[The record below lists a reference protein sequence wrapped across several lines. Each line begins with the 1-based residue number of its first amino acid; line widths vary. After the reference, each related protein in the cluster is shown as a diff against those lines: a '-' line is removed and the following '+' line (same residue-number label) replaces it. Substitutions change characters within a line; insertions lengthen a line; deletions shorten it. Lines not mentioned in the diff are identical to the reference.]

1 MSYILIAATI
11 ALTVAGQLLVKA
23 GMLEV
28 GPLPASLSDIWSF
41 VLHVLTNL
49 KVVAGLGLAVV
60 AALCWTG
67 AVSTSEISFA
77 YPFMALAIVLVLAL
91 SGVLLG
97 EVVPNRPLGGRG
109 YCVHRIDSG
118 SPSLACECRCAH
130 RVRDYIPATTNTIAG
145 SLVAKPRSPE
155 VTAACSSD
163 RLPRPLPLS
172 ATSCER
178 NRLYWYNGRACTIQR
193 R

>member
-1 MSYILIAATI
+1 MSNKTMSYILIAATI

-28 GPLPASLSDIWSF
+28 GPLPASLSDLWSF

-97 EVVPNRPLGGRG
+97 EVVPIGRWVG
-109 YCVHRIDSG
+109 
-118 SPSLACECRCAH
+118 
-130 RVRDYIPATTNTIAG
+130 
-145 SLVAKPRSPE
+145 VAI
-155 VTAACSSD
+155 VCIGLIVAA
-163 RLPRPLPLS
+163 
-172 ATSCER
+172 
-178 NRLYWYNGRACTIQR
+178 RA
-193 R
+193 